1 VSSFHKTI
9 IETLKPLATLSRK
22 TIATRIRHPSL
33 GKQGEVGEALV
44 LAPVGAVDA
53 ARELHDALVA
63 AEMLGAGEG
72 KRTVVVRE
80 WGLTVESGRAAELST
95 RFTISFSSP
104 EAFRG
109 FMAYLAT
116 IGAIDPKH
124 VPPASR

>member
-72 KRTVVVRE
+72 KRAGDAR
-80 WGLTVESGRAAELST
+80 GRAAEDRRELLPRPSSNRT
-95 RFTISFSSP
+95 RDVSGT
-104 EAFRG
+104 E
-109 FMAYLAT
+109 
-116 IGAIDPKH
+116 
-124 VPPASR
+124 